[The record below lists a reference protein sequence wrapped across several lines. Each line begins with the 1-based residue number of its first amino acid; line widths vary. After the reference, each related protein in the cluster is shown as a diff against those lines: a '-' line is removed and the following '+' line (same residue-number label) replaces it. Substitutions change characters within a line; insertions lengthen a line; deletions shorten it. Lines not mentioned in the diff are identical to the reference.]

1 MIRLFRPWWYQ
12 SESGRVSSLHLLR
25 PDALSFKLHEV
36 PTLYLRTCVQ
46 PLRKGYLPK
55 ASSRVG
61 AQTSLDVKMSTL
73 VLPTARS
80 VATRPEQVLCQTAL
94 TPTLSQWIPALIH
107 PHVTLGPCTP
117 VGVQSLKLSED
128 SDGEPSRHAPSP

>member
-1 MIRLFRPWWYQ
+1 M
-12 SESGRVSSLHLLR
+12 LL
-25 PDALSFKLHEV
+25 
-36 PTLYLRTCVQ
+36 
-46 PLRKGYLPK
+46 
-55 ASSRVG
+55 
-61 AQTSLDVKMSTL
+61 
-73 VLPTARS
+73 TARS

-94 TPTLSQWIPALIH
+94 TSTLSQWIPALIH